1 MLVREKYL
9 EEIRGFYNSS
19 LIKILVGIRR
29 CGKSVI
35 LTQIIK
41 ELKEK
46 YQVDNDHIIDIN
58 FEFVEYEDL
67 KDYKK
72 LNKFIKEKIIDDKT
86 YYVFLDEVQNVDN
99 FEYVVNSLRASVPN
113 LSIFITGSNSK
124 MLSDELSSDLSGRY
138 VLFKVYPLSYQEYVS
153 YTKKDAYDMDTFWDY
168 AKWGGLPQRL
178 EFTKEID
185 IKNYLLSVF
194 DSIILRDIVKR
205 LKLNDTVLFDMIL
218 QYLIDITGQEFS
230 CDNLIKYLEIRGRKV
245 STQTIYTYLDALCKA
260 FIIRK
265 CYRYDVHGK
274 AILKTLSKYYVTD
287 LGIAQI
293 KNTNKEFKNYLTLE
307 NIVYNE
313 LLVRNYEVYVGHTNT
328 GEVDFLVKKDGNIKY
343 IQVTY
348 SLEDE
353 TTRER
358 EFNAFLPIKDNHPK
372 YIISLDKLDYSWDG
386 IKNINLINF
395 LMNEDF

>member
-46 YQVDNDHIIDIN
+46 YQVANDHIIDIN

-72 LNKFIKEKIIDDKT
+72 LNKYIKEKIIDDKT

-99 FEYVVNSLRASVPN
+99 FEYVVNSLRAQVPN

-153 YTKKDAYDMDTFWDY
+153 YTKKDM
-168 AKWGGLPQRL
+168 
-178 EFTKEID
+178 
-185 IKNYLLSVF
+185 
-194 DSIILRDIVKR
+194 
-205 LKLNDTVLFDMIL
+205 
-218 QYLIDITGQEFS
+218 
-230 CDNLIKYLEIRGRKV
+230 
-245 STQTIYTYLDALCKA
+245 
-260 FIIRK
+260 
-265 CYRYDVHGK
+265 
-274 AILKTLSKYYVTD
+274 AI
-287 LGIAQI
+287 A
-293 KNTNKEFKNYLTLE
+293 
-307 NIVYNE
+307 
-313 LLVRNYEVYVGHTNT
+313 
-328 GEVDFLVKKDGNIKY
+328 
-343 IQVTY
+343 
-348 SLEDE
+348 
-353 TTRER
+353 
-358 EFNAFLPIKDNHPK
+358 
-372 YIISLDKLDYSWDG
+372 
-386 IKNINLINF
+386 
-395 LMNEDF
+395 

>member
-72 LNKFIKEKIIDDKT
+72 LNKYIKEKIIDDKT

-153 YTKKDAYDMDTFWDY
+153 YTKKDVYDMDTFWDY

-178 EFTKEID
+178 EFTKETD

-205 LKLNDTVLFDMIL
+205 LKLNDTVLFDMI
-218 QYLIDITGQEFS
+218 Y
-230 CDNLIKYLEIRGRKV
+230 
-245 STQTIYTYLDALCKA
+245 
-260 FIIRK
+260 
-265 CYRYDVHGK
+265 
-274 AILKTLSKYYVTD
+274 
-287 LGIAQI
+287 
-293 KNTNKEFKNYLTLE
+293 
-307 NIVYNE
+307 NI
-313 LLVRNYEVYVGHTNT
+313 
-328 GEVDFLVKKDGNIKY
+328 
-343 IQVTY
+343 
-348 SLEDE
+348 
-353 TTRER
+353 
-358 EFNAFLPIKDNHPK
+358 
-372 YIISLDKLDYSWDG
+372 
-386 IKNINLINF
+386 
-395 LMNEDF
+395 